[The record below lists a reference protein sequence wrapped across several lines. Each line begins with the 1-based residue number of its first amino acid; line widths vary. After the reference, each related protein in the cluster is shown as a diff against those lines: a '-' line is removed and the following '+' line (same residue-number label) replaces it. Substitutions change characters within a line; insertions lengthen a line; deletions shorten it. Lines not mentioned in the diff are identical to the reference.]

1 MPRRCRLR
9 HLLKGIHAL
18 KGYARE
24 IGDGYQER
32 RPTLRRVR
40 AFDELHYVVLYVNA
54 PRELAE
60 RIAYEFL
67 SEMQDGELPDGWRE
81 TWPEIREC
89 GSAS

>member
-1 MPRRCRLR
+1 M
-9 HLLKGIHAL
+9 
-18 KGYARE
+18 
-24 IGDGYQER
+24 
-32 RPTLRRVR
+32 
-40 AFDELHYVVLYVNA
+40 HYVVLYVNA